1 MPLVLHAVV
10 PSDGAT
16 APAADLEL
24 VSFRHLAAV
33 VRPVPGRGRDV
44 EVGEPDAEEHRAVVE
59 ALFKERTVLPA
70 PAGVVARGRD
80 CVAQWLELHYVTL
93 TEAMEF
99 VDGRCAARV
108 HVTPALPPASDHRPL
123 DAPPID
129 LDGVAGEAFRALR
142 RHAAASIT
150 LRHPAKETHRVSA
163 AFLVE
168 TDRWRAFA
176 DAVAEEGR
184 RDAIVRVE
192 LSGPWPPYDF
202 VKMQFGG

>member
-1 MPLVLHAVV
+1 MPMVLHAVV

-16 APAADLEL
+16 VPAPELEL
-24 VSFRHLAAV
+24 VNFRQLAAV
-33 VRPVPGRGRDV
+33 VRPVPSRTA
-44 EVGEPDAEEHRAVVE
+44 DAGSADAAEHRAVIE
-59 ALFKERTVLPA
+59 AISKERTVLPA

-80 CVAQWLELHYVTL
+80 CIAQWLELHYVTL

-108 HVTPALPPASDHRPL
+108 HVTPATAPASTSRPL
-123 DAPPID
+123 DAPPLD
-129 LDGVAGEAFRALR
+129 LDGVSGETFRTLR
-142 RHAAASIT
+142 RHAAASVS
-150 LRHPAKETHRVSA
+150 LRHLAADGQRASA

-168 TDRWRAFA
+168 TERWRAFA

-184 RDAIVRVE
+184 RDASVRVE